1 MLAQSSDLPDKKH
14 LSNQN
19 RLTFTK
25 SVVIVIETK
34 ATTIEVEMKTLM
46 ATIIALFMTVSITS
60 TVTAEP
66 VEDFNKAKTFV
77 INEWNEIVDFQKTN
91 WAEGKDQLARNKTQI
106 QDLWK
111 KVTSFL
117 PTQASN

>member
-1 MLAQSSDLPDKKH
+1 
-14 LSNQN
+14 
-19 RLTFTK
+19 
-25 SVVIVIETK
+25 
-34 ATTIEVEMKTLM
+34 MKTLM
-46 ATIIALFMTVSITS
+46 ATIIALFMAVSITS

-117 PTQASN
+117 PTTLNN

>member
-1 MLAQSSDLPDKKH
+1 
-14 LSNQN
+14 
-19 RLTFTK
+19 
-25 SVVIVIETK
+25 
-34 ATTIEVEMKTLM
+34 M
-46 ATIIALFMTVSITS
+46 ATIIALFMAVSITS

-117 PTQASN
+117 PTTLNN

>member
-1 MLAQSSDLPDKKH
+1 
-14 LSNQN
+14 
-19 RLTFTK
+19 
-25 SVVIVIETK
+25 
-34 ATTIEVEMKTLM
+34 MKTLM

-66 VEDFNKAKTFV
+66 IEDFNKAKTFV
-77 INEWNEIVDFQKTN
+77 INEWNEIVDFQKTS

-117 PTQASN
+117 PTTLNN